1 MRNFLLTLLTFWPAL
16 LSAQQ
21 RTLTGRVASSTGE
34 PVRGANVFLLETLD
48 GTITGCWW
56 RWRMGQGYRES
67 EWFASVTGV
76 DDLTCRC
83 PNIS

>member
-21 RTLTGRVASSTGE
+21 RALTGRVASSTGE

-48 GTITGCWW
+48 GTITGLVEMADGPGLS
-56 RWRMGQGYRES
+56 RVGVVRIGYGS
-67 EWFASVTGV
+67 
-76 DDLTCRC
+76 
-83 PNIS
+83 